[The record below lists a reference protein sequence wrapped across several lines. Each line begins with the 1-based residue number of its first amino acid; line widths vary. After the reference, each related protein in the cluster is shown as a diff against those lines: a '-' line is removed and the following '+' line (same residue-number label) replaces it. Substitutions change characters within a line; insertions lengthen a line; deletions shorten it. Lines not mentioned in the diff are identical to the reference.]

1 MKTNVILLLLSI
13 LFFTSCHQ
21 LNEESDWRGP
31 NRDGIYHETNLLKQ
45 WPENGP
51 ELLWSFEGLGYG
63 HSSVAVA
70 NNKVYVTGV
79 KDTVNSEGTLFVFDT
94 KGNLLFEKEYGNDF
108 TLTFQGP
115 RSTPVI
121 AGNYIYIESAVGT
134 VYCLDAETCNKV
146 WSKDFR
152 KDFGL
157 DTLVQFGNSESVLI
171 DGDKL
176 FCVPGAKENN
186 VVALDRFTGEKIWS
200 SPGVGEIATYNSPI
214 VIDHNGKKMLI
225 AQTSGSVM
233 GFDAETGEMYWSVK
247 HTQNNN
253 IHANTPVY
261 ADGKLLVT
269 SADRDSTSGMVL
281 FQLSDNGREVHELWR
296 NLKFRNF
303 MGGVIKLDTCLYG
316 SSYLRKNWEVI
327 DWNTGETL
335 AQNKDLGGGA
345 IIYADGLFYCYAERE
360 GEIALVKANPGSFEI
375 ISKFKVPLGTK
386 EHWAHPVINNG
397 ILYIRHGDA
406 LMAYN
411 IKQK

>member
-1 MKTNVILLLLSI
+1 MKTNLLLLLLCI
-13 LFFTSCHQ
+13 IFFTAC
-21 LNEESDWRGP
+21 EKKIEKSDWRGP

-45 WPENGP
+45 WPDNGP
-51 ELLWSFEGLGYG
+51 ELLWSYEGLGYG

-70 NNKVYVTGV
+70 NDKVYVTGV
-79 KDTVNSEGTLFVFDT
+79 RDTVNSVGTLFVFDT
-94 KGNLLFEKEYGNDF
+94 KGKLLFDKEYGNDF
-108 TLTFQGP
+108 TLRFQGP

-134 VYCLDAETCNKV
+134 VYCLDTENGNEV

-152 KDFGL
+152 KDFEL

-176 FCVPGAKENN
+176 YCVPGGKENN
-186 VVALDRFTGEKIWS
+186 VMALNRFTGEKIWS
-200 SPGVGEIATYNSPI
+200 SPGKGEIATYNSPI

-233 GFDAETGEMYWSVK
+233 GFNAETGEMYWSVE

-253 IHANTPVY
+253 IHANTPIY
-261 ADGKLLVT
+261 SNGKLLVI
-269 SADRDSTSGMVL
+269 SADRDKTSGMVQ
-281 FQLSDNGREVHELWR
+281 FQLSDDGMEVKELWR
-296 NLKFRNF
+296 NLKLRNF
-303 MGGVIKLDTCLYG
+303 MGGIIKLDSCLYG

-335 AQNKDLGGGA
+335 VQNKDLGGGA

-360 GEIALVKANPGSFEI
+360 GEVALVKADTEYIEI

-386 EHWAHPVINNG
+386 EHWAHPVINDG
-397 ILYIRHGDA
+397 IMYVRHGDA

-411 IKQK
+411 M